1 MLSKPK
7 TNSMK
12 RTFGYAAAKD
22 WNYNSKNSKSI
33 HYFVIYIF
41 NVSLR
46 PKHFLVSFNIFII
59 VYIIVFRVLIF
70 F

>member
-22 WNYNSKNSKSI
+22 WNYNSKNYNRFI
-33 HYFVIYIF
+33 CNIYI
-41 NVSLR
+41 
-46 PKHFLVSFNIFII
+46 
-59 VYIIVFRVLIF
+59 
-70 F
+70 

>member
-1 MLSKPK
+1 MNVCVMPGRGGGVNRGMLVKPK

-33 HYFVIYIF
+33 H
-41 NVSLR
+41 L
-46 PKHFLVSFNIFII
+46 
-59 VYIIVFRVLIF
+59 
-70 F
+70 